1 MGIDMVMVHEKV
13 ISADW
18 ILHILKLLA
27 NGVLLVAVCFHQV
40 WTAAFRS
47 NSIIL
52 EKKNMAGGAD
62 SAQYR
67 RLCYRLA
74 WLPRWCLRRSSW
86 TLLLQAHR
94 ERGFCF
100 PISSLVFWERRVC
113 DLKTWNLCMR
123 KFPSETATFQSNGLT
138 WSEFETVVS
147 NEQVWLGTLGYIVW
161 IWSRVFISHYVV
173 WLARVIYSQMGSLTS
188 THDCNTG
195 SLLRRTH
202 NYLAFRSLNII
213 VSS

>member
-1 MGIDMVMVHEKV
+1 MANPRLLLLLSELKAGRNENRCHLPPPFLESKKSKERWRAYGNWYGHGSWKGNFCRLNLTYLEIIGKWRVVSGCVFSPGIV
-13 ISADW
+13 
-18 ILHILKLLA
+18 
-27 NGVLLVAVCFHQV
+27 N

-47 NSIIL
+47 NSTIL
-52 EKKNMAGGAD
+52 EKKEKKNMAGGAD

-100 PISSLVFWERRVC
+100 PISFVVFWESRVC

-123 KFPSETATFQSNGLT
+123 KFPSETETFQSNGLT

-161 IWSRVFISHYVV
+161 IWSRVFI
-173 WLARVIYSQMGSLTS
+173 
-188 THDCNTG
+188 
-195 SLLRRTH
+195 
-202 NYLAFRSLNII
+202 
-213 VSS
+213 